1 MPKKRGGFTKSVKP
15 TNNNL
20 PAQANTTGGSILGN
34 LALGA
39 TIGAGSSIGHRTIDS
54 VMGSGN
60 QNNNSDQ
67 NPENSNVSCEKI
79 IDMYHLCLKND
90 SNQCDY
96 LNELLKKKCNN

>member
-20 PAQANTTGGSILGN
+20 PAKTNTNGMGGSILGN

-39 TIGAGSSIGHRTIDS
+39 TIGAGSSIGHRAIDS

-60 QNNNSDQ
+60 QNNNPNQ
-67 NPENSNVSCEKI
+67 ENSNVSCEKI

-90 SNQCDY
+90 NNQCDY
-96 LNELLKKKCNN
+96 LNELLKKKCNL